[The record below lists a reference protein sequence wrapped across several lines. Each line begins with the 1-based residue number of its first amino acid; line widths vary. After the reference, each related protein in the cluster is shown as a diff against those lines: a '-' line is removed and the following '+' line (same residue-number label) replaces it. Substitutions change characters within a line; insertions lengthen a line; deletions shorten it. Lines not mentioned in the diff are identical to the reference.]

1 MGPGPA
7 AGAGGYGGAISPWYA
22 RYNKL
27 RRAIKILRTAKGAAA
42 KEKATVNLSKLLKDQ
57 FDTDLKQREKEIASI
72 EARVKQLRSILG
84 KRRDARNEI
93 IELQVKVLVNEA
105 KGLGFPAAAT
115 RRTGRSSF
123 PSGMGDMRGIGFGT
137 GGQGGASY
145 RSR

>member
-1 MGPGPA
+1 MGSGSA
-7 AGAGGYGGAISPWYA
+7 AGARDMYSGISSGQA
-22 RYNKL
+22 RYYKL

-42 KEKATVNLSKLLKDQ
+42 KDKATVNLSKLLKDQ
-57 FDTDLKQREKEIASI
+57 FDTDLKQREKEIAGI

-115 RRTGRSSF
+115 RRSAPNSP
-123 PSGMGDMRGIGFGT
+123 PSNVT
-137 GGQGGASY
+137 CLNSKNL
-145 RSR
+145 